1 MKAKYLVGAVLVL
14 AILASAV
21 LFSGGKLI
29 VFVDVPTYF
38 VIFLIPAAIAFASWP
53 VKEIG
58 RAFSA
63 PFSASATKVELSKS
77 RLFFKSLRAW
87 VLVAALAGTMIG
99 LVCILA
105 FYSGGDQVRLAR
117 NCAVML
123 LCITNALFFSLVL
136 PLPLEAIAK
145 RRLAE
150 LDQE

>member
-1 MKAKYLVGAVLVL
+1 MKAKYFIGILLTL
-14 AILASAV
+14 AILVSVV

-29 VFVDVPTYF
+29 VFIDVPTYL

-53 VKEIG
+53 VRDIG

-63 PFSASATKVELSKS
+63 PFDPAAIRVELEKS
-77 RLFFKSLRAW
+77 RLFFESLRRW
-87 VLVAALAGTMIG
+87 VLVAALAGTMVG

-105 FYSGGDQVRLAR
+105 FYNGGDQLRLAR

-123 LCITNALFFSLVL
+123 LCVTNALFFLLLL
-136 PLPLEAIAK
+136 PLPLESIAK

-150 LDQE
+150 LEQ